1 MIRGENSF
9 RWVTESNASKFC
21 RKSYFQPRILYLAK
35 NPVKCVGRNKD
46 ILKLVKSK
54 ILTLC
59 ILESNKDALHRKRGS
74 KLKKGKVEVQETG
87 NATPKERRNHI
98 DKNKARSED
107 TVCAPGIKAYQ
118 STYQSTLQEVIT
130 LPKKKEDEFI
140 RIPHMN
146 EIRNLENN
154 LKLSYW

>member
-1 MIRGENSF
+1 MKIDFHQRISLQSFKAGNKEEILQVSRLGEKKTDHSQMIRRENSF

-21 RKSYFQPRILYLAK
+21 RKSYLQPRILYLAK

-54 ILTLC
+54 ILSLC

-87 NATPKERRNHI
+87 NATPKERRDHI
-98 DKNKARSED
+98 DKNKARS
-107 TVCAPGIKAYQ
+107 
-118 STYQSTLQEVIT
+118 
-130 LPKKKEDEFI
+130 
-140 RIPHMN
+140 
-146 EIRNLENN
+146 
-154 LKLSYW
+154 